1 VLCPESGGPT
11 AQSGYV
17 YWIKGDSYVW
27 HLIVAGAEGAAQG
40 AGGAPVNP
48 LGSMLPMI
56 VIFIGIMYFLM
67 IRPQQKR
74 DRERREMLGSLA
86 KGDNVITTGGICGS
100 VVGLSD
106 DRVVLR
112 VDDNVTMEFV
122 RGAIA
127 QVLPKETKS

>member
-1 VLCPESGGPT
+1 MWRLFF
-11 AQSGYV
+11 AQAAV
-17 YWIKGDSYVW
+17 QAQEPAADAP
-27 HLIVAGAEGAAQG
+27 AG
-40 AGGAPVNP
+40 NP

-56 VIFIGIMYFLM
+56 IAFFAIMYFLM

-74 DRERREMLGSLA
+74 ERERRAMLAAVA
-86 KGDNVITTGGICGS
+86 KGDSVVTTGGICGT
-100 VVGLSD
+100 VVNLSE

-127 QVLPKETKS
+127 QVQPKNAGK

>member
-1 VLCPESGGPT
+1 MWHFLVAQAQVFAQEAG
-11 AQSGYV
+11 QSGE
-17 YWIKGDSYVW
+17 
-27 HLIVAGAEGAAQG
+27 APAA
-40 AGGAPVNP
+40 NP
-48 LGSMLPMI
+48 FMSMLPMI
-56 VIFIGIMYFLM
+56 IAFFAIMYFLM

-74 DRERREMLGSLA
+74 ERERREMLASVN

-127 QVLPKETKS
+127 QVLPKESK

>member
-1 VLCPESGGPT
+1 M
-11 AQSGYV
+11 
-17 YWIKGDSYVW
+17 W
-27 HLIVAGAEGAAQG
+27 HLILANAEGAAQG
-40 AGGAPVNP
+40 AAGAPANP

-74 DRERREMLGSLA
+74 DRERRNMLSSLE

-100 VVGLSD
+100 VVGLSE

-112 VDDNVTMEFV
+112 VDDNTTMEFV

-127 QVLPKETKS
+127 QVLPKDKK

>member
-1 VLCPESGGPT
+1 MWRLLI
-11 AQSGYV
+11 AQAQEV
-17 YWIKGDSYVW
+17 VQEAAPAAEQP
-27 HLIVAGAEGAAQG
+27 VA
-40 AGGAPVNP
+40 NP
-48 LGSMLPMI
+48 LTSMLPMI
-56 VIFIGIMYFLM
+56 IAFFAIMYFLM

-74 DRERREMLGSLA
+74 EKERLAMLAAVS

-112 VDDNVTMEFV
+112 VDENVTMEFV

-127 QVLPKETKS
+127 QVLPKETKNK

>member
-1 VLCPESGGPT
+1 M
-11 AQSGYV
+11 
-17 YWIKGDSYVW
+17 W
-27 HLIVAGAEGAAQG
+27 HLIVAGAEGAAQST
-40 AGGAPVNP
+40 GAPQTNP

-74 DRERREMLGSLA
+74 DRERRDMLGALS
-86 KGDNVITTGGICGS
+86 KGDSVITTGGVCGS

-127 QVLPKETKS
+127 QVIPKESK